1 MTCGLPWLRAKHDFL
16 AQGATNLNDMKLAPC
31 QLLDRGAWQSKV
43 QTPREPW
50 PIGGIITEFSTSC
63 ADQAAIIGEGCSEMG
78 HMIEAAREC
87 PMRGTC
93 WGGGG
98 GVNFAAEEA
107 STHLG
112 CWQGRRCSGEGG
124 SATGG
129 SWAASTGTGG
139 RSPVPPYHP
148 PCHTSVARAS
158 SPHCCS
164 PHLHNP
170 PPLLA
175 FCLQRGL
182 GASKSCKSIL
192 SDLPVHL
199 DWQAS

>member
-93 WGGGG
+93 WGGRGG
-98 GVNFAAEEA
+98 GKLC
-107 STHLG
+107 S
-112 CWQGRRCSGEGG
+112 RRGQ
-124 SATGG
+124 
-129 SWAASTGTGG
+129 
-139 RSPVPPYHP
+139 HP
-148 PCHTSVARAS
+148 PWM
-158 SPHCCS
+158 
-164 PHLHNP
+164 
-170 PPLLA
+170 LA
-175 FCLQRGL
+175 GEALFWG
-182 GASKSCKSIL
+182 G
-192 SDLPVHL
+192 
-199 DWQAS
+199 W